1 MSHGTRN
8 WLMCLD
14 AELDRPNSDCKL
26 VAGNLY
32 TQDLQK
38 GIQVDLSLLASLDSN
53 CLDKKLKDS
62 QGLVIACLV

>member
-1 MSHGTRN
+1 
-8 WLMCLD
+8 MCFD
-14 AELDRPNSDCKL
+14 AELGRPNLDCMG
-26 VAGNLY
+26 VAGNVD
-32 TQDLQK
+32 TQDLQR